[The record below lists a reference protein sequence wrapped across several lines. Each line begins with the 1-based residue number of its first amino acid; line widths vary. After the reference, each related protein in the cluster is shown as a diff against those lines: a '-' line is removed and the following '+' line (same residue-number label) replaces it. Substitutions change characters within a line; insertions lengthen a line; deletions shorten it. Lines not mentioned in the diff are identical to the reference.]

1 MLYAGISLTANT
13 MGSIALFFLF
23 RAQGILPQLGIA
35 LATTFGGWINTF
47 LLWRTLVARNQF
59 VADRRLRRALP
70 IIVLASAV
78 MGLMLFLIEQYLVSD
93 LLVDQSLLKRAAGLT
108 ILVVSG
114 FASYVSAVTGVGLMR
129 TAAARQT

>member
-1 MLYAGISLTANT
+1 

-35 LATTFGGWINTF
+35 VATTLGGWLNTL
-47 LLWRTLVARNQF
+47 LLWRTLITRNQF
-59 VADRRLRRALP
+59 VADRRLQRAVP
-70 IIVLASAV
+70 IIVLVSAV
-78 MGLMLFLIEQYLVSD
+78 MGLMLFLIEQYLVD
-93 LLVDQSLLKRAAGLT
+93 ELLVDQSLLKRAIGLT

-129 TAAARQT
+129 TSAARQT